1 MLRHA
6 AYYIRHNP
14 QFFQLMHSITYFN
27 AVYKEQK
34 TWFLYPVRDVILYKQ
49 YTLYPIRYELDVVN
63 NICHRYFKN
72 CDTPR
77 HKFSKLL

>member
-1 MLRHA
+1 MLRDP

-14 QFFQLMHSITYFN
+14 QVYQLMHIILYHN
-27 AVYKEQK
+27 VLYKKQK
-34 TWFLYPVRDVILYKQ
+34 TWFLYPVRDVILHKQ
-49 YTLYPIRYELDVVN
+49 YVLYPIRYELDVVN

-72 CDTPR
+72 CDITR